1 MTGSFWLLG
10 FTLIIMAKAENEAL
24 SAVLESTNQF
34 SSSLFQVKEML
45 YCINSIFCKI
55 NIQIKNF
62 NY

>member
-1 MTGSFWLLG
+1 
-10 FTLIIMAKAENEAL
+10 MAKAENEAL